1 MRPDV
6 ETGRDT
12 MGEVSVSVRAS
23 QPSSAYRWLCFR
35 EHSSLIRGM
44 LLFEEIF
51 SRIWVEN
58 REVYLQLLPD
68 LVVLNQFGL

>member
-1 MRPDV
+1 
-6 ETGRDT
+6 
-12 MGEVSVSVRAS
+12 
-23 QPSSAYRWLCFR
+23 
-35 EHSSLIRGM
+35 M